1 MRARLFCELS
11 VRDAKE
17 KRETSV
23 FYAFNTFC
31 TLWTTT
37 TAGISMEAI
46 INPVNQDGNVK
57 LGN

>member
-1 MRARLFCELS
+1 LS
-11 VRDAKE
+11 VRDGKE

-23 FYAFNTFC
+23 FYAFNAFC